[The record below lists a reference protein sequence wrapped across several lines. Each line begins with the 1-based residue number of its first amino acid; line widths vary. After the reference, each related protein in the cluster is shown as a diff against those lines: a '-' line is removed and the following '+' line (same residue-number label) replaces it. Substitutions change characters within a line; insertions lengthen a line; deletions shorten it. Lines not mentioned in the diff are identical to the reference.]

1 MEEIFLAFCDA
12 AKKGSKTC
20 TDKTLKKICTDCQ
33 IYNKVLN
40 ANSVDIAFRKHV
52 GNQKLDVD
60 FSSFLRF
67 IEGALGEAYAAS
79 KNISLEAAVAEIKE
93 KIMKGNPKAH
103 GATQVSSDA
112 ATARLTDVKGYTGAH
127 RERFDLE
134 TGKGKGIEGREYVM
148 DDKAAA
154 GYVSGYKG
162 KDTYD
167 KTH

>member
-12 AKKGSKTC
+12 SKKGSKTC

-33 IYNKVLN
+33 IYNKLLN

-60 FSSFLRF
+60 FGGFQRF
-67 IEGALGEAYAAS
+67 IDGALGEAYAAS
-79 KNISLEAAVAEIKE
+79 KKITQEQAAVEIRE
-93 KIMKGNPKAH
+93 KILKGYPKGH
-103 GATQVSSDA
+103 GSTQISTDAT
-112 ATARLTDVKGYTGAH
+112 TARLTDVKGYTGAH
-127 RERFDLE
+127 KERFDLE
-134 TGKGKGIEGREYVM
+134 TGRGKGIEGREYVM
-148 DDKAAA
+148 DEKAAA

-167 KTH
+167 AAH

>member
-33 IYNKVLN
+33 IYNKNLN

-60 FSSFLRF
+60 FNSFVRF
-67 IEGALGEAYAAS
+67 IEGTLAEAYAKS
-79 KNISLEAAVAEIKE
+79 KSISQEQAVAEIKE
-93 KIMKGNPKAH
+93 KILHGNPKAH
-103 GATQVSSDA
+103 GATKVSSDA

-127 RERFDLE
+127 KERFDLE

-148 DDKAAA
+148 DENAAA

-167 KTH
+167 QNQ